1 MDPLK
6 DAYRLISRSQFV
18 VNMSTPT
25 KAVKETE
32 ESTGISNLSRPLE
45 ISAQFLWVDANDGEL
60 GRPVKPL
67 PSGLV
72 GSNPTLPTTHSGI
85 TQLVE

>member
-1 MDPLK
+1 MERYFATNGSMEGHFSADQQKCHRP
-6 DAYRLISRSQFV
+6 V
-18 VNMSTPT
+18 VS

-32 ESTGISNLSRPLE
+32 ESTGISNLSWPLE

-72 GSNPTLPTTHSGI
+72 GSNPTLPT
-85 TQLVE
+85 